1 MQTLQHVAAPFSHKC
16 LKKRKEK
23 KGIKHLVLLLAS
35 AETKDFE
42 IERSLKA
49 GGLSGG
55 AMGGWGVDR
64 SQFSGKLTSSQ
75 LQCEDIILPVYSPL
89 AIFGSCRITGLKGI
103 CS

>member
-16 LKKRKEK
+16 LKKKEK
-23 KGIKHLVLLLAS
+23 KKKGIEHLVLLLVS

-55 AMGGWGVDR
+55 SDGGDR
-64 SQFSGKLTSSQ
+64 SRFSGKLTSSQ

-89 AIFGSCRITGLKGI
+89 AISGSCRITGLKGI

>member
-1 MQTLQHVAAPFSHKC
+1 MTGSCADTAARHDAFQSQK
-16 LKKRKEK
+16 K
-23 KGIKHLVLLLAS
+23 KGIKHLLLLLVS
-35 AETKDFE
+35 AETGDFE

-55 AMGGWGVDR
+55 GDR